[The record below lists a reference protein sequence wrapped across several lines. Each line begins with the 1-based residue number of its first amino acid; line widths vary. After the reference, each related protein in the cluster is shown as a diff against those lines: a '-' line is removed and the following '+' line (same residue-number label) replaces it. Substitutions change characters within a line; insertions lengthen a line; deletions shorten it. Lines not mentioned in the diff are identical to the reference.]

1 MKSLSGM
8 IRITGEK
15 FVSNLE
21 TIIIPRVR
29 DLGDGFQVRRALP
42 AAERRMVGPFVFLD
56 QMGPTSLAPGKGL
69 DVRPHPHIGLA
80 TVTWLLEG
88 EILHRDSLGYV
99 QTIRPGEVNWMTAG
113 RGIVHSERSDTQ
125 ERKRASSLYGLQC
138 WVALPQVDEECEPDF
153 THQKASELSTSMLD
167 GAHIILVAG
176 SFMGMQSTLPTRS
189 PLVYAQLTLQPS
201 AYFSLPAE
209 YAEQALYIVSGE
221 IECGV
226 DGVHSAGCLLVIRTG
241 AGLEIRSG
249 SEGAV
254 VMILGGEP
262 LDGSRTMAWNFV
274 SSSEER
280 IQQASDDWLHQ
291 RFATVP
297 GESEFIPL
305 PDALK
310 R

>member
-1 MKSLSGM
+1 M
-8 IRITGEK
+8 
-15 FVSNLE
+15 SNLE
-21 TIIIPRVR
+21 TIIVPRVR

-56 QMGPTSLAPGKGL
+56 QMGPTLLAPGSGL

-125 ERKRASSLYGLQC
+125 LREQASSLYGLQC
-138 WVALPQVDEECEPDF
+138 WVALPQADEECEPDF

-201 AYFSLPAE
+201 AHFSLPAE
-209 YAEQALYIVSGE
+209 YTEQALYIVSGE
-221 IECGV
+221 IDCGI
-226 DGVHSAGCLLVIRTG
+226 DGVHSAGCLLVTRTG
-241 AGLEIRSG
+241 ARLEIRGG
-249 SEGAV
+249 SQGAV
-254 VMILGGEP
+254 VMILGGER
-262 LDGSRTMAWNFV
+262 LDGPRSMAWNFV

-280 IQQASDDWLHQ
+280 IRQASDDWLHQ

>member
-1 MKSLSGM
+1 
-8 IRITGEK
+8 
-15 FVSNLE
+15 
-21 TIIIPRVR
+21 
-29 DLGDGFQVRRALP
+29 
-42 AAERRMVGPFVFLD
+42 
-56 QMGPTSLAPGKGL
+56 MGPTSLAPGSGL

-88 EILHRDSLGYV
+88 EILHRDSLGFV

-125 ERKRASSLYGLQC
+125 QREQASSLYGLQC
-138 WVALPQVDEECEPDF
+138 WVALPQADEECEPDF
-153 THQKASELSTSMLD
+153 THQKASELSTLMLD
-167 GAHIILVAG
+167 GVHIILVAG

-201 AYFSLPAE
+201 ANFSLPAE
-209 YAEQALYIVSGE
+209 YTEQAIYIVSGE
-221 IECGV
+221 INCGT
-226 DGVHSAGCLLVIRTG
+226 DGAHSAGCLLVTRTG
-241 AGLEIRSG
+241 ARLEVRGG
-249 SEGAV
+249 SQGAIL
-254 VMILGGEP
+254 MLLGGEP

-280 IQQASDDWLHQ
+280 IRQASDDWLHQ
-291 RFATVP
+291 RFAPVP
-297 GESEFIPL
+297 EETEFIPL

>member
-1 MKSLSGM
+1 
-8 IRITGEK
+8 
-15 FVSNLE
+15 
-21 TIIIPRVR
+21 
-29 DLGDGFQVRRALP
+29 
-42 AAERRMVGPFVFLD
+42 
-56 QMGPTSLAPGKGL
+56 
-69 DVRPHPHIGLA
+69 
-80 TVTWLLEG
+80 
-88 EILHRDSLGYV
+88 
-99 QTIRPGEVNWMTAG
+99 MTAG

-125 ERKRASSLYGLQC
+125 QREQASSLYGLQC
-138 WVALPQVDEECEPDF
+138 WVALPQADEECEPDF
-153 THQKASELSTSMLD
+153 THQKASELSTLMLD

-176 SFMGMQSTLPTRS
+176 CCMRMQSTFPTRS

>member
-1 MKSLSGM
+1 M
-8 IRITGEK
+8 
-15 FVSNLE
+15 SNLE
-21 TIIIPRVR
+21 TIVVPRVR

-56 QMGPTSLAPGKGL
+56 QMGPTSLAPGSGL

-113 RGIVHSERSDTQ
+113 RGIVHSERSDTLQ
-125 ERKRASSLYGLQC
+125 REHASSLYGLQC
-138 WVALPQVDEECEPDF
+138 WVALPRADEECEPDF
-153 THQKASELSTSMLD
+153 THQKASELSTLKLD
-167 GAHIILVAG
+167 GAQITLVAG
-176 SFMGMQSTLPTRS
+176 SFMGMQSSLPTRS

-201 AYFSLPAE
+201 VNFSIPAE
-209 YAEQALYIVSGE
+209 YTEQALYIVSGE
-221 IECGV
+221 IDCGI
-226 DGVHSAGCLLVIRTG
+226 DGVHSAGCLLVTRTG
-241 AGLEIRSG
+241 ARLEIRGG
-249 SEGAV
+249 SEGAII
-254 VMILGGEP
+254 MLLGGEP
-262 LDGSRTMAWNFV
+262 VDGPRTMAWNFV

-280 IQQASDDWLHQ
+280 IRQASDDWLHQ
-291 RFATVP
+291 RFAPVP
-297 GESEFIPL
+297 EESDFIPL

>member
-1 MKSLSGM
+1 M
-8 IRITGEK
+8 
-15 FVSNLE
+15 SNIE
-21 TIIIPRVR
+21 TIIVPRVR

-42 AAERRMVGPFVFLD
+42 AVERRMVGPFVFLD
-56 QMGPTSLAPGKGL
+56 QMGPTSLAPGSGL

-125 ERKRASSLYGLQC
+125 RREQASSLYGLQC
-138 WVALPQVDEECEPDF
+138 WVALPQADEECEPDF
-153 THQKASELSTSMLD
+153 THQKASELSTLMVD
-167 GAHIILVAG
+167 GALIILVAG
-176 SFMGMQSTLPTRS
+176 SFMGMQSSLPTRS

-201 AYFSLPAE
+201 ANFSLPAE
-209 YAEQALYIVSGE
+209 YTEQALYIVSGE
-221 IECGV
+221 IDCGV
-226 DGVHSAGCLLVIRTG
+226 DGVHSAGCLIVTRTG
-241 AGLEIRSG
+241 ARLDIRGG
-249 SEGAV
+249 SQGAII
-254 VMILGGEP
+254 MLLGGEP
-262 LDGSRTMAWNFV
+262 LDGPRTMAWNFV

-280 IQQASDDWLHQ
+280 IRQASDDWLHQ
-291 RFATVP
+291 RFAPVP
-297 GESEFIPL
+297 EETEFIPL

>member
-1 MKSLSGM
+1 
-8 IRITGEK
+8 
-15 FVSNLE
+15 VSNLE
-21 TIIIPRVR
+21 TIIVPRVR

-56 QMGPTSLAPGKGL
+56 QMGPISLAPGSGL

-125 ERKRASSLYGLQC
+125 QREQASSLYGLQC
-138 WVALPQVDEECEPDF
+138 WVALPRAYEECEPDF
-153 THQKASELSTSMLD
+153 THQKASELSTLLRD
-167 GAHIILVAG
+167 GVHIILIAG
-176 SFMGMQSTLPTRS
+176 SFMGMQSTLPTLS

-201 AYFSLPAE
+201 VNFSLPAE
-209 YAEQALYIVSGE
+209 YTEQALYIVSGE
-221 IECGV
+221 IDCGV
-226 DGVHSAGCLLVIRTG
+226 DGVHSAGCLLVTRTS
-241 AGLEIRSG
+241 ARLEIRGG
-249 SEGAV
+249 SQGAII
-254 VMILGGEP
+254 MLLGGEP
-262 LDGSRTMAWNFV
+262 LDGPRTMEWNFV

-280 IQQASDDWLHQ
+280 IRQASDDWLHQ
-291 RFATVP
+291 RFEPVP
-297 GESEFIPL
+297 EEIEFIPL
-305 PDALK
+305 PAALK